1 MTPIPPTDSLASLA
15 GPSATTANM
24 TDKDLAKLKKA
35 ATQLE
40 SVFDGYLMEE
50 FDKGLPGTSG
60 GFASQI
66 YSSMFK
72 DAVATKVAES
82 NTGHGLAQQIYNASV
97 KLAHLDK
104 SASTSAGDQPTL

>member
-1 MTPIPPTDSLASLA
+1 MNSIDPLSLLS
-15 GPSATTANM
+15 GPSATTASMNE
-24 TDKDLAKLKKA
+24 KDLEKLKSA

-40 SVFDGYLMEE
+40 AVFDGYLMEE

-66 YSSMFK
+66 YSGMFK

-82 NTGHGLAQQIYNASV
+82 NSGQGLANQIYNATV
-97 KLAHLDK
+97 KLAQHQK
-104 SASTSAGDQPTL
+104 SIPSVATGQHTT